1 MPVTAAELLVKVG
14 WDDSDV
20 DAGAQRT
27 EGKMGALG
35 GKLQAG
41 AMVLGTAVVAGVAA
55 VTGATMKMQDALTPI
70 GTLVGTSSQQFQDL
84 SAGIKDLVANS
95 PLSAEDLGGSA
106 YAILSAGISDTDT
119 ALKALK
125 DAGQLAQAGLG
136 STAEATDLI
145 TSAMNSFKGENL
157 DSTAAAE
164 TFFGT
169 IASGK
174 TTTSELAQGF
184 GQIAPLAAAAGVK
197 FSDLMAATAGLT
209 STGQKASVAYSGIKG
224 ALTGIIK
231 PTAEA
236 AKMAEGL
243 GLEFNQAHLAAVGL
257 PAFLDEVK
265 GATGG
270 NVETMAQLFGS
281 VEGLNAVLALTGPQ
295 ADAFKANLTGI
306 GVAGG
311 NMQERAKETERTVS
325 AVFAMMKNKV
335 LVALSDIGQKG
346 FDALFRL
353 WDKYGPTIKTLF
365 DEVSG
370 GVRAL
375 TAAFVAGNG
384 DVTSSGF
391 AGTMERIGNVARSVV
406 DVIIAA
412 WPSVQ
417 EAFRQVARVFVEDVW
432 PRMQTVF
439 NALATEVSVI
449 VQFFKDHWPEISS
462 VLDEVVK
469 TVVKL
474 FGLFKAEFDLVAKV
488 VSVIWNKF
496 GDELINGIGHVFSLI
511 VPIIRNAFHVIQ
523 GIIDFATALFSGK
536 WGEAWEALK
545 DTVRAVW
552 DTIYSIVK
560 GALDIL
566 VGLIGALG
574 GKVGEAASGA
584 FDAVKYAFIGVIN
597 WIIEKWN
604 ALEFRVPSVQLPDWL
619 GGGTLG
625 GFTISLPNL
634 STIGG
639 GGSTAGSFAGGW
651 GAPEPVFLGGRMP
664 QRSSV
669 SIGTVNVSMP
679 AGSNGADVVQALR
692 NFQRANGSLPV
703 AVTGRI

>member
-1 MPVTAAELLVKVG
+1 MPVTAAQLLVKVG
-14 WDDSDV
+14 WDDGDV

-27 EGKMGALG
+27 EGKVSALG

-70 GTLVGTSSQQFQDL
+70 GTLVGTSSQQFKDL
-84 SAGIKDLVANS
+84 SSGIKDLVANS
-95 PLSAEDLGGSA
+95 PLSAEDLGNSA

-125 DAGQLAQAGLG
+125 DSGQLAQAGLG

-157 DSTAAAE
+157 DSTKAAE

-184 GQIAPLAAAAGVK
+184 GQIAPLAASAGVS
-197 FSDLMAATAGLT
+197 FTDLMAATAGLT
-209 STGQKASVAYSGIKG
+209 STGQKASVAYAGIKG

-236 AKMAEGL
+236 EKMAQSL

-265 GATGG
+265 SATGG

-281 VEGLNAVLALTGPQ
+281 VEGLNSVLALTGPQ

-306 GVAGG
+306 GAAGQ

-325 AVFAMMKNKV
+325 AVFALMKNKV
-335 LVALSDIGQKG
+335 MVALSDIGQKG

-365 DEVSG
+365 EQVSG
-370 GVRAL
+370 GVRAM

-391 AGTMERIGNVARSVV
+391 AGTMERIGNVARRVV
-406 DVIIAA
+406 DVIVAA
-412 WPSVQ
+412 WPGVQ
-417 EAFRQVARVFVEDVW
+417 EAFRQVGRVLVEDVW
-432 PRMQTVF
+432 PRLQTMF
-439 NALATEVSVI
+439 TGYMEAVSI
-449 VQFFKDHWPEISS
+449 VVGFFQEHWPEISS
-462 VLDEVVK
+462 VVDEVVK
-469 TVVKL
+469 TVIKL
-474 FGLFKAEFDLVAKV
+474 FGLAKAYFDVTVEAITVLWA
-488 VSVIWNKF
+488 KF
-496 GDELINGIGHVFSLI
+496 GDELLDGIGHVFSLI
-511 VPIIRNAFHVIQ
+511 IPIIKNALGVIQ
-523 GIIDFATALFSGK
+523 GVIDFFTAVLSGN
-536 WGEAWEALK
+536 WSAAWTAVK
-545 DTVRAVW
+545 DIVSGVW
-552 DTIYSIVK
+552 DTIYSIVR
-560 GALDIL
+560 GGIDIVVGL
-566 VGLIGALG
+566 VGAIG
-574 GKVGEAASGA
+574 GKVGEAVSGA
-584 FDAVKYAFIGVIN
+584 FNGVKQAFIEAIN
-597 WIIEKWN
+597 FIIDRWN
-604 ALEFRVPSVQLPDWL
+604 ALEFRIPPFEVFGKQF
-619 GGGTLG
+619 G
-625 GFTISLPNL
+625 GFTLTMPS
-634 STIGG
+634 IGRIG
-639 GGSTAGSFAGGW
+639 DYAPPVGSFAGGFP
-651 GAPEPVFLGGRMP
+651 APEPMMLGDSMFAG
-664 QRSSV
+664 QRASTV
-669 SIGTVNVSMP
+669 SIGTVNVAMP
-679 AGSNGADVVQALR
+679 VGANGADVVHALR
-692 NFQRANGSLPV
+692 NFQRTNGSLPV